1 MDLKDFVAIKGKG
14 DLYRVLAKTPK
25 GIIVEALN
33 ESKTKFKV
41 EPNLSVLLL
50 YDITIFSNDNKD
62 LLLREVFKNIFK
74 KDEAK
79 IPVNFKDDTF
89 KLKEY
94 FREVAPS
101 YDEEKVYIS
110 DIKKIVKWYTI
121 LVGWYPEVI
130 ENIEKEEE
138 EDKKK
143 ADLDETT
150 DQVKTPTGKTKEDK
164 KTALKNPKKQ
174 ATSAPKSR
182 ASKSA
187 VKTPQAKKSTAK

>member
-1 MDLKDFVAIKGKG
+1 MNLKDFIAIKGKG

-33 ESKTKFKV
+33 EIKTKFKV

-62 LLLREVFKNIFK
+62 LFLRDVFKNTFR
-74 KDEAK
+74 KDGIK
-79 IPVNFKDDTF
+79 VPVNYKDDTF

-94 FREVAPS
+94 FREIAPN

-110 DIKKIVKWYTI
+110 DIKKIIKWYTI
-121 LVGWYPEVI
+121 LVSWYPDVI

-143 ADLDETT
+143 AESEEIT
-150 DQVKTPTGKTKEDK
+150 DQIITTSGKTKDDK
-164 KTALKNPKKQ
+164 KASLVNPRKQ
-174 ATSAPKSR
+174 QVSATKSR
-182 ASKSA
+182 ASKST
-187 VKTPQAKKSTAK
+187 VKTPQAKKSSAK

>member
-1 MDLKDFVAIKGKG
+1 MDLKDFIAIKGKG
-14 DLYRVLAKTPK
+14 DLYRILAKTPK

-50 YDITIFSNDNKD
+50 YDITIFSNDNTD
-62 LLLREVFKNIFK
+62 LFLRDVFKNTFK
-74 KDEAK
+74 KDGK
-79 IPVNFKDDTF
+79 DVPVNYKDDTF

-94 FREVAPS
+94 FREIAPN

-110 DIKKIVKWYTI
+110 DIKKIIKWYTI

-138 EDKKK
+138 EDKVKTETE
-143 ADLDETT
+143 DTT
-150 DQVKTPTGKTKEDK
+150 DQKVTPTAKTKEEK
-164 KTALKNPKKQ
+164 KTTLKNPKQQ

-182 ASKSA
+182 ASKST
-187 VKTPQAKKSTAK
+187 VKTPQAKKSSAK

>member
-1 MDLKDFVAIKGKG
+1 MDLKDFIAIKGKG
-14 DLYRVLAKTPK
+14 DLYRILAKTPK

-33 ESKTKFKV
+33 EIKTKFKV

-50 YDITIFSNDNKD
+50 YDITIFSNDNTD
-62 LLLREVFKNIFK
+62 LFLRDVFKNAFK
-74 KDEAK
+74 KDGNNL
-79 IPVNFKDDTF
+79 PVNIKDDTF

-94 FREVAPS
+94 FKEVAPN

-110 DIKKIVKWYTI
+110 DIKKIIKWYSI
-121 LVGWYPEVI
+121 LVSWYPDVI

-143 ADLDETT
+143 LESEEPEDHVITT
-150 DQVKTPTGKTKEDK
+150 HGKSKDDK
-164 KTALKNPKKQ
+164 KTSLKNPKKQ
-174 ATSAPKSR
+174 LTSAPKAR
-182 ASKSA
+182 ASKAS

>member
-1 MDLKDFVAIKGKG
+1 MDLKDFIAIKGKG
-14 DLYRVLAKTPK
+14 DLYRILVKTPK

-50 YDITIFSNDNKD
+50 YDITIFSNDNTD
-62 LLLREVFKNIFK
+62 LFLRDVFKNTFK
-74 KDEAK
+74 KDGK
-79 IPVNFKDDTF
+79 DVPVNYKDDTF

-94 FREVAPS
+94 FREIAPN

-110 DIKKIVKWYTI
+110 DIKKIIKWYTI

-138 EDKKK
+138 EDKVKTETE
-143 ADLDETT
+143 DTT
-150 DQVKTPTGKTKEDK
+150 DQKVTPTAKTKEEK
-164 KTALKNPKKQ
+164 NTTLKNPKQQ

-182 ASKSA
+182 ASKST
-187 VKTPQAKKSTAK
+187 VKTPQAKKSSAK